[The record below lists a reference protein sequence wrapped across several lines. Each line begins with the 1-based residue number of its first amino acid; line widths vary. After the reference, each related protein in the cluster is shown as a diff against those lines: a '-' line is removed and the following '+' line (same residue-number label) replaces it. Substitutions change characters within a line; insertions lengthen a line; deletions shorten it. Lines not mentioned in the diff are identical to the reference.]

1 MAITPEQ
8 LEKLAFMEAPNK
20 HCSASEKFTE
30 RYKPVSTTTSF
41 QKVKER
47 SIGKAVYTCRRCSFV
62 LFRDVD
68 LIEHKE
74 YKAQTRLVEGQIEE
88 KGSAENPSCSA
99 LFLQQVPWSQD
110 LSNDEGKLSCPKCK
124 CRIGSYTWFGEKCS
138 CGNWVTPSL
147 KIPKRRVDCK
157 IEK

>member
-20 HCSASEKFTE
+20 HCSAKSKRTK
-30 RYKPVSTTTSF
+30 YWKS
-41 QKVKER
+41 
-47 SIGKAVYTCRRCSFV
+47 Y
-62 LFRDVD
+62 

-88 KGSAENPSCSA
+88 KGSAENPSCR
-99 LFLQQVPWSQD
+99 
-110 LSNDEGKLSCPKCK
+110 KLSCPKCK

-147 KIPKRRVDCK
+147 KIPKRRVDFTFVACSLVYISFSTFDFGDLLGWRRRK
-157 IEK
+157 VIL